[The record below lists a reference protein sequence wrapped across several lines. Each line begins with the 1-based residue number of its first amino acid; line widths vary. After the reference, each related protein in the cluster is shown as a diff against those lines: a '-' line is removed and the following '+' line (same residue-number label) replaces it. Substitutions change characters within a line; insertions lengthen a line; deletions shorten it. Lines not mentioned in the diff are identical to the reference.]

1 MDPATR
7 PGNDE
12 GPRFSRVK
20 GREKFTLLAAHERV
34 GRGILYDMNNTT
46 TTNIGGTVHI
56 ERG

>member
-46 TTNIGGTVHI
+46 TTNSA
-56 ERG
+56 